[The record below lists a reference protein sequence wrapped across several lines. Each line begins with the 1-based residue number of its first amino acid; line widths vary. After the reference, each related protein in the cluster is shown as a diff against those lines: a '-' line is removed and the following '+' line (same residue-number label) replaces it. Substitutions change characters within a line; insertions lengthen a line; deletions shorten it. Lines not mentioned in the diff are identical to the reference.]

1 MALSSSAV
9 AASTLLFVIAEVL
22 GPGRPPGSPVASAA
36 ESTWMHLSEL
46 DLGLSSTRMIFVAG
60 LDISEES
67 ASSAETSE
75 SECGRL
81 CILAKWRGGALPR
94 ASELAIQSGGIYWWW

>member
-81 CILAKWRGGALPR
+81 CIYSILNTKNGKVNCSLERVKLK
-94 ASELAIQSGGIYWWW
+94 I